1 MRKIKTRIKPHIA
14 EALGLDVNPS
24 GQYRVSEELYN
35 KSVQLKAE
43 EKIKKVTTVTKQNEY
58 FTDGDGMPSAWN
70 SDEGKFYTIQEYCGR
85 YNIDFTSVSSYKL
98 VSHNAGHMVYNIAMR
113 AIHTQDE
120 IDAFKELEKALKEV
134 GKNVS
139 YKQKEVGKNVN
150 RIGVCTIADVHFGA
164 MVHKGK
170 INPAYSPEI
179 VCRYFEQAAERVNRL
194 GFDVVH
200 VHLLG
205 DLIESFTGL
214 MHLNQWKE
222 LDIWGVKAVKMFVE
236 TIKRHFLDLVPN
248 IGSIKIVG
256 GNHDRVTSNKVED
269 TGAGVADLVAWG
281 LELIGYDVE
290 FSPDVLTH
298 TVEDIT
304 YILNHG
310 HHYLTKKLTTKE
322 ICWTYGVKGNFN
334 FVCEGHLHS
343 RIEKMTANRVQR
355 IDRVQ
360 DDSNDSRRMVFP
372 SFFTGNTYS
381 ENLGYSTT
389 PGFVVTESNGNKKPI
404 VYDFPL

>member
-1 MRKIKTRIKPHIA
+1 VKNCTI
-14 EALGLDVNPS
+14 S
-24 GQYRVSEELYN
+24 LY
-35 KSVQLKAE
+35 KLKAE

-248 IGSIKIVG
+248 ICSIKIVG

>member
-1 MRKIKTRIKPHIA
+1 MKDHQAK
-14 EALGLDVNPS
+14 ELGLAVNPS
-24 GQYRVSEELYN
+24 GQYCINVDLYN
-35 KSVQLKAE
+35 KLVEIRKSEVK
-43 EKIKKVTTVTKQNEY
+43 TVTKQNEY
-58 FTDGDGMPSAWN
+58 FSEVDGMPSAWN
-70 SDEGKFYTIQEYCGR
+70 SDEGKFYTIEEYCGR
-85 YNIDFTSVSSYKL
+85 YNIDFTSVSSFKL

-120 IDAFKELEKALKEV
+120 INTFEELEKAL
-134 GKNVS
+134 
-139 YKQKEVGKNVN
+139 KEVGKNVN

-179 VCRYFEQAAERVNRL
+179 VCRYFEQAAQRVNRL

-200 VHLLG
+200 VHFLG

-256 GNHDRVTSNKVED
+256 GNHDRVTSNKNED
-269 TGAGVADLVAWG
+269 VGAGVADLTAWG

-343 RIEKMTANRVQR
+343 RMEKMTANRVQR

-360 DDSNDSRRMVFP
+360 DDSNDSRRMIFP

-381 ENLGYSTT
+381 ENGGWSTT

>member
-58 FTDGDGMPSAWN
+58 FSEVDGMPSAWN

-85 YNIDFTSVSSYKL
+85 YNIDFTSVSSFKL

-120 IDAFKELEKALKEV
+120 INAFEELEKALKEV
-134 GKNVS
+134 GKNATNH
-139 YKQKEVGKNVN
+139 QKEVPKNVN

-194 GFDVVH
+194 GFDLVH
-200 VHLLG
+200 IHLLG

-236 TIKRHFLDLVPN
+236 TFKTHFLDLVIN
-248 IGSIKIVG
+248 IDKIKIVG
-256 GNHDRVTSNKVED
+256 GNHDRVTSNKNED
-269 TGAGVADLVAWG
+269 VGAGVADLTAWG

-310 HHYLTKKLTTKE
+310 HHYLTKRLTTKE
-322 ICWTYGVKGNFN
+322 ICWTYGIKGNFN

-343 RIEKMTANRVQR
+343 RMEKMTANRVQR

-360 DDSNDSRRMVFP
+360 DDSNDSRRMIFP

-381 ENLGYSTT
+381 ENGGWSTT
-389 PGFVVTESNGNKKPI
+389 PGFVVTESNGAKKPI

>member
-1 MRKIKTRIKPHIA
+1 
-14 EALGLDVNPS
+14 
-24 GQYRVSEELYN
+24 
-35 KSVQLKAE
+35 
-43 EKIKKVTTVTKQNEY
+43 
-58 FTDGDGMPSAWN
+58 
-70 SDEGKFYTIQEYCGR
+70 
-85 YNIDFTSVSSYKL
+85 
-98 VSHNAGHMVYNIAMR
+98 
-113 AIHTQDE
+113 
-120 IDAFKELEKALKEV
+120 
-134 GKNVS
+134 
-139 YKQKEVGKNVN
+139 
-150 RIGVCTIADVHFGA
+150 VCTIADVHFGA
-164 MVHKGK
+164 MVEAGK

-256 GNHDRVTSNKVED
+256 GNHDRVTSNKKED
-269 TGAGVADLVAWG
+269 VGAGVADLVAWG

-322 ICWTYGVKGNFN
+322 ICWTYGVKGTSILC
-334 FVCEGHLHS
+334 VKGHLHS
-343 RIEKMTANRVQR
+343 RMEKMTANRVQR

-381 ENLGYSTT
+381 EHGVGVQHQVLWLLKATGIKSLLFTT
-389 PGFVVTESNGNKKPI
+389 SRYN
-404 VYDFPL
+404 